1 MPDASPSFDG
11 LRVLALEARRADE
24 IATLITRYGGQ
35 PTVAPAVREVPVE
48 SNDAAVTFAH
58 TLVADGFDVVIFLTG
73 VGARTLVAAGET
85 AVPRDAIV
93 DALAKTKIVARGP
106 KPVAALREMGVSVWA
121 TVPEPNT
128 WREVLAVLD
137 SRQSELALAGA
148 RVAVQEHGV
157 PSPELVDG
165 LRARGA
171 VVTAVPVYH
180 WALPEDLEP
189 LRAAV
194 HALSESRV
202 DVVLF
207 LSGVQAAHLDQVAR
221 DMGLGDAVRRGLA
234 HAVVAS
240 IGPST
245 SAELRRQG
253 ITVDLDASHP
263 KMGQLVR
270 DSAERAREILCDKEK
285 LIPRAPER
293 SEGGEAP

>member
-1 MPDASPSFDG
+1 MPDATPSFDG

-48 SNDAAVTFAH
+48 SNDAAVTFVR

-73 VGARTLVAAGET
+73 IGARTLVAAGEA
-85 AVPRDAIV
+85 AVPREAIV
-93 DALAKTKIVARGP
+93 GALARTKIVARGP
-106 KPVAALREMGVSVWA
+106 KPVAALREMGVPVWA
-121 TVPEPNT
+121 AVPEPNT

-137 SRQSELALAGA
+137 ARQSELMLAGA

-157 PSPELVDG
+157 PSPELVG
-165 LRARGA
+165 SLRARGA
-171 VVTAVPVYH
+171 IVTAVPVYR
-180 WALPEDLEP
+180 WALPDDLEP
-189 LRAAV
+189 LRTAV
-194 HALSESRV
+194 RALSESRV

-221 DMGLGDAVRRGLA
+221 EMGLGDAVRRGLA

-253 ITVDLDASHP
+253 IGVDLDASHP

-270 DSAERAREILCDKEK
+270 DAAERAGAILRDKE
-285 LIPRAPER
+285 R
-293 SEGGEAP
+293 

>member
-1 MPDASPSFDG
+1 MPDATPSFDG

-48 SNDAAVTFAH
+48 SNDAAVTFVR
-58 TLVADGFDVVIFLTG
+58 TLVADGFDVVVFLTG
-73 VGARTLVAAGET
+73 VGARTLVAAGEA
-85 AVPRDAIV
+85 AVPREAIV
-93 DALAKTKIVARGP
+93 GALARTKIVARGP
-106 KPVAALREMGVSVWA
+106 KPVAALREMGVPVWA
-121 TVPEPNT
+121 AVPEPNT

-137 SRQSELALAGA
+137 ARQSELMLAGA

-157 PSPELVDG
+157 PSPELVG
-165 LRARGA
+165 SLRARGA
-171 VVTAVPVYH
+171 IVTAVPVYR
-180 WALPEDLEP
+180 WALPDDLEP
-189 LRAAV
+189 LRTAV
-194 HALSESRV
+194 RALSESRV

-221 DMGLGDAVRRGLA
+221 EMGLGDAVRRGLA

-253 ITVDLDASHP
+253 IGVDLDASHP

-270 DSAERAREILCDKEK
+270 DAAERAGAILRDKE
-285 LIPRAPER
+285 R
-293 SEGGEAP
+293 

>member
-1 MPDASPSFDG
+1 MPDATPSFDG

-24 IATLITRYGGQ
+24 IATLITRYGGH
-35 PTVAPAVREVPVE
+35 PTVAPAVREVPVA
-48 SNDAAVTFAH
+48 SNDAAVMFARS
-58 TLVADGFDVVIFLTG
+58 LVANEFDLVIFLTG
-73 VGARTLVAAGET
+73 VGARALVTAGET
-85 AVPRDAIV
+85 AVPREALIA
-93 DALAKTKIVARGP
+93 ALAKTKVVARGP
-106 KPVAALREMGVSVWA
+106 KPVAALREMGVSAWA

-137 SRQSELALAGA
+137 ARQSERALAGA

-171 VVTAVPVYH
+171 MVTAVPVYQ

-194 HALSESRV
+194 RALSESRV

-207 LSGVQAAHLDQVAR
+207 LSGVQAAHLGQVAR
-221 DMGLGDAVRRGLA
+221 EMGLDAAVRRGLA

-245 SAELRRQG
+245 SAELCRQG
-253 ITVDLDASHP
+253 ISVDLDASHP
-263 KMGQLVR
+263 RMGQLVR
-270 DSAERAREILCDKEK
+270 DAAERAPGMLRDKN
-285 LIPRAPER
+285 R
-293 SEGGEAP
+293 

>member
-1 MPDASPSFDG
+1 MPDAPPSFDG

-48 SNDAAVTFAH
+48 SNDAAVAFAR
-58 TLVADGFDVVIFLTG
+58 TLVADGFDAVIFLTG
-73 VGARTLVAAGET
+73 VGARALVAAGAT
-85 AVPRDAIV
+85 AVAREAIV
-93 DALAKTKIVARGP
+93 GALAKTKIVARGP

-121 TVPEPNT
+121 AVPEPNT

-137 SRQSELALAGA
+137 DRAAELPLAGA

-157 PSPELVDG
+157 PSPDLVDG

-171 VVTAVPVYH
+171 VVTAIPVYQ

-194 HALSESRV
+194 RALSESRV

-221 DMGLGDAVRRGLA
+221 DLGLADAVRRGLA

-253 ITVDLDASHP
+253 INVDLDASHP
-263 KMGQLVR
+263 RMGQLVR
-270 DSAERAREILCDKEK
+270 VAAERAAEILRNKG
-285 LIPRAPER
+285 R
-293 SEGGEAP
+293 

>member
-1 MPDASPSFDG
+1 MPDATPSFDG

-48 SNDAAVTFAH
+48 SNDAAVTFVR

-73 VGARTLVAAGET
+73 IGARTLVAAGEA
-85 AVPRDAIV
+85 AVPREAIV
-93 DALAKTKIVARGP
+93 GALARTKIVARGP
-106 KPVAALREMGVSVWA
+106 KPVAALREMGVPVWA

-137 SRQSELALAGA
+137 ARQSELMLAGA

-157 PSPELVDG
+157 PSPELVDS

-171 VVTAVPVYH
+171 TVTAVPVYR
-180 WALPEDLEP
+180 WALPDDLEP

-194 HALSESRV
+194 RALSESRV

-221 DMGLGDAVRRGLA
+221 EMGLGDAVRRGLA
-234 HAVVAS
+234 HAVVTS

-253 ITVDLDASHP
+253 IGVDLDASHP

-270 DSAERAREILCDKEK
+270 DAAERAGAILRDKE
-285 LIPRAPER
+285 R
-293 SEGGEAP
+293 